1 MIPISTLVK
10 NIPGRTSS
18 AQYEILFRA
27 SVPALGFNTYYFQK
41 QSKEQRYFPYDLFS
55 LANATLEKKPT
66 RRVTHNEACIL
77 QNQVII
83 QHQYDIDCFSFF
95 LFAKHLKV
103 EFDEQGNLNKMTNR
117 DQNLAIS
124 FSTQGLYWYTSRYL
138 Q

>member
-1 MIPISTLVK
+1 M
-10 NIPGRTSS
+10 G
-18 AQYEILFRA
+18 
-27 SVPALGFNTYYFQK
+27 
-41 QSKEQRYFPYDLFS
+41 
-55 LANATLEKKPT
+55 KKST
-66 RRVTHNEACIL
+66 RRVTYNEACIL

-83 QHQYDIDCFSFF
+83 QRQYDVDRFSFF

-117 DQNLAIS
+117 DQNLSIS